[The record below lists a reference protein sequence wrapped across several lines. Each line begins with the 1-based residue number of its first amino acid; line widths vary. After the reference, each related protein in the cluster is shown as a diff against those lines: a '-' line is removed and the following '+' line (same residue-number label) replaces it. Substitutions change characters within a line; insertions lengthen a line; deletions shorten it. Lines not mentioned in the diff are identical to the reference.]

1 MTFKEIQKY
10 LNGDCVV
17 RNEEYEYKKSH
28 GNIYCRQIGC
38 ETWNSMIAI
47 PEYEKNQ
54 EWELVGK
61 K

>member
-17 RNEEYEYKKSH
+17 RNEEYEYKKSR

-47 PEYEKNQ
+47 PEYEKSQ